1 MPPGTIGFVDVP
13 DAEAIVG
20 HRVILSGWAL
30 DPVGVRAV
38 EVRLDSHRFAARTG
52 IARLDVARVKPGY
65 PNGEHGGFEFV
76 GDFSPYEAPP
86 GVSRRKLVVVAIAED
101 GRETKL
107 GERSLIE
114 GPALRRWE
122 SVAPAAGSAFHLM
135 PALSD
140 ACGDGAYG
148 LEKRY
153 VPYLSRTTRIGMRV
167 PILYLR
173 TTRGA
178 REDFVFDPDFDLSIR
193 QGTRA
198 LADDSLSGV
207 LRVAVSKNLPLLLTL
222 NGGIWADASGE
233 APEWDLNDWLE
244 QDPANCQWNE
254 RDEVMPDDY
263 LKHLPGSFDAPELA
277 RSLTF
282 NVYAKRVRRYK
293 KRNLQQV
300 ASHIAVFMRE
310 HPDLFVGVSVDPDSY
325 LNPFFD
331 EAQWY
336 DYNPGCLRQFR
347 EWLSGTGP
355 YAGVPEPDV
364 PDLRAYRRGVALAL
378 EEVRQLAQRHF
389 PTWGDVDPPRAFSRD
404 PARPFW
410 TDPWVREWELFRRHL
425 VHLHYDELARWLVE
439 AGISRDCIWS
449 AQGFMA
455 PTHDGMPFAVS
466 LDSPVK
472 DFDSGGMTI
481 EGSKPSDGHLGALLY
496 GAAASNEIATETG
509 KPLFSIF
516 AAIDPRFAVVELNT
530 ADLRHPE
537 VLPTYVDGY
546 RAFRDLWNAGARFV
560 SPMAWNGSSGR
571 YAGHPDYV
579 ARTAWRETPLED
591 AACDFL
597 LARAGLPLE
606 SLLWTF
612 GTPRHADD
620 DGWKA
625 SSGGTSPGL
634 GCLQLAADATGRIA
648 IDSPPDLP
656 ARASSAETFV
666 LGLDDASA
674 AQELRILGRERTD
687 APWQVLAG
695 ARAGEMHETSA
706 GIAARCSA
714 AARERHIDQL
724 RLELT
729 AAPGQIVVLRHVAV
743 LLALA

>member
-1 MPPGTIGFVDVP
+1 LAHRLRRACSDLLARPRRAPSRVEPANGSGDRAPRSQELPPGTIGFVDVP

-76 GDFSPYEAPP
+76 GDFAPYEAPP

-389 PTWGDVDPPRAFSRD
+389 PTWGDVDPPRAF
-404 PARPFW
+404 
-410 TDPWVREWELFRRHL
+410 
-425 VHLHYDELARWLVE
+425 
-439 AGISRDCIWS
+439 
-449 AQGFMA
+449 
-455 PTHDGMPFAVS
+455 
-466 LDSPVK
+466 
-472 DFDSGGMTI
+472 
-481 EGSKPSDGHLGALLY
+481 
-496 GAAASNEIATETG
+496 
-509 KPLFSIF
+509 
-516 AAIDPRFAVVELNT
+516 
-530 ADLRHPE
+530 
-537 VLPTYVDGY
+537 
-546 RAFRDLWNAGARFV
+546 
-560 SPMAWNGSSGR
+560 
-571 YAGHPDYV
+571 
-579 ARTAWRETPLED
+579 
-591 AACDFL
+591 
-597 LARAGLPLE
+597 
-606 SLLWTF
+606 
-612 GTPRHADD
+612 
-620 DGWKA
+620 
-625 SSGGTSPGL
+625 
-634 GCLQLAADATGRIA
+634 
-648 IDSPPDLP
+648 
-656 ARASSAETFV
+656 
-666 LGLDDASA
+666 
-674 AQELRILGRERTD
+674 
-687 APWQVLAG
+687 
-695 ARAGEMHETSA
+695 
-706 GIAARCSA
+706 
-714 AARERHIDQL
+714 
-724 RLELT
+724 
-729 AAPGQIVVLRHVAV
+729 
-743 LLALA
+743 